1 MDTDVLEIQALLQEF
16 MVTRIDKLTYQKVE
30 SWFEK
35 LVDFRMDHGEE
46 FDEEFCQMLDE
57 AINALQQSLINRDK
71 DLKNLKQRL
80 VEDPSAV
87 EMILSHMNLPELVVA
102 EAQGRRLRSPELRQQ
117 FANMIFRVMED
128 LYDDD
133 ESAIN

>member
-16 MVTRIDKLTYQKVE
+16 MVTRIDKLTYKKVE

-35 LVDFRMDHGEE
+35 LVDFRTDHGEE
-46 FDEEFCQMLDE
+46 FDEEFCQMLDG
-57 AINALQQSLINRDK
+57 AINTLQQSLFNRDK

-102 EAQGRRLRSPELRQQ
+102 EAQGKRLRSPELRQQ
-117 FANMIFRVMED
+117 FANMIERTLEEICEKTAD
-128 LYDDD
+128 
-133 ESAIN
+133 AN